1 MTIHYADIIIYFIIL
16 MLIWFLFDNE
26 RDSELAIVI
35 SIIFTLI
42 YIVVFAILPYN
53 WDDIFRYIKNDVK
66 FVP

>member
-16 MLIWFLFDNE
+16 MFIWFLFDNE

-42 YIVVFAILPYN
+42 YIVVFAILPCN